1 MKHILLCLVSVA
13 ILSSCDIVEPPFRK
27 EVGPRDTTNNDDSLS
42 SKRIVLLEKFT
53 GAACAPCPN
62 GNDEAKRLVEVYK
75 DISVISYHV
84 GQFAKPEPAGGY
96 IYDFRTPIGDEIGLA
111 FFKPQ
116 TVDNIQT
123 PLAGIDRIGY
133 DTVTSI
139 RLTYRNWEKRVIE
152 RDTTPSPVA
161 IRLYPW
167 YDPNTK
173 TITVSG
179 SIHYL
184 EPGFKDYMLTI
195 AVIEDSIVKP
205 QKQPDGG
212 KITDYV
218 HKSVFRA
225 NIPNTTWGSPVS
237 STEQPKGSKIE
248 FTRSLQLANDSD
260 WEPKHLKVV
269 GYVYRN
275 FNTPR
280 VSREVLQSKTEKVNI
295 VP

>member
-1 MKHILLCLVSVA
+1 MKHLLLCLVSIA
-13 ILSSCDIVEPPFRK
+13 ILSSCDIIDAPYRK
-27 EVGPRDTTNNDDSLS
+27 EVGPRDTTSTNDTLS

-84 GQFAKPEPAGGY
+84 ARYAIPDIPAGY
-96 IYDFRTPIGDEIGLA
+96 IYDFRTPVGDEIGLA

-116 TVDNIQT
+116 AVDAIQT
-123 PLAGIDRIGY
+123 PLAAIDRIGF

-139 RLTYRNWEKRVIE
+139 RLTFRNWEDRVRQ
-152 RDTTPSPVA
+152 RDTSPSPVA

-167 YDPNTK
+167 YDPNSK

-195 AVIEDSIVKP
+195 SIIEDSIVKP
-205 QKQPDGG
+205 QKQPDGS

-237 STEQPKGSKIE
+237 STDQPKDSKIE
-248 FTRSLQLANDSD
+248 FTRSLQLANDND
-260 WEPKHLKVV
+260 WNPKHLKVV

-280 VSREVLQSKTEKVNI
+280 VSREVLQSKTEKVKI

>member
-1 MKHILLCLVSVA
+1 MKLLISTLVIVLL
-13 ILSSCDIVEPPFRK
+13 LSACDIVEPPFRK
-27 EVGPRDTTNNDDSLS
+27 ISDRDTTQIDDTLS
-42 SKRIVLLEKFT
+42 PKRIVLIEKFT

-62 GNDEAKRLVEVYK
+62 GNDEAKRLVDFYK
-75 DISVISYHV
+75 NISVISYHV
-84 GQFAKPEPAGGY
+84 GQFAKPEPSGGY
-96 IYDFRTPIGDEIGLA
+96 LYDFRTSIGDEIGLA

-123 PLAGIDRIGY
+123 PVASIDRIGY

-139 RLTYRNWEKRVIE
+139 RLTFRKWEDRVRE
-152 RDTTPSPVA
+152 RDSTLSPVA

-167 YDPNTK
+167 YDANSK

-184 EPGFKDYMLTI
+184 VDGFKDYMLTI
-195 AVIEDSIVKP
+195 ALTEDSIVKP
-205 QKQPDGG
+205 QKQPDGS

-218 HKSVFRA
+218 HKYVFRS

-237 STEQPKGSKIE
+237 TSDQPKDSKVI

-260 WEPKHLKVV
+260 WDPKHLKVV
-269 GYVYRN
+269 AYVYRN

-280 VSREVLQSKTEKVNI
+280 VSREVLQSKTEKVKI